1 MSLAHRR
8 LRFCLPAA
16 QPFPNGLLIFVL
28 TLFALL
34 PAPARADVTPFKT
47 PSGNIQCYIGD
58 SGTAT
63 DLQCAIFE
71 FSAAPALPRPASC
84 AAPWGHSYILLE
96 QGPVTMVCGGPGPK
110 NTAPGVDIAPYGVSA
125 DGAAFPACHKRPG
138 CNARTPMAMGFCCR
152 AACSRSGSRAAK
164 TGQTRPA
171 PQLQPH
177 EETENARDARAVL
190 RLLPCAARARRTS
203 SAIHARQ
210 GGC

>member
-8 LRFCLPAA
+8 LRFCLPVA
-16 QPFPNGLLIFVL
+16 QPFPKGLLIFAL
-28 TLFALL
+28 TLFALPLVALL

-47 PSGNIQCYIGD
+47 PSGNIECYIGD

-84 AAPWGHSYILLE
+84 GAPWGHSYILLE

-125 DGAAFPACHKRPG
+125 RWGGISCL
-138 CNARTPMAMGFCCR
+138 
-152 AACSRSGSRAAK
+152 SQK
-164 TGQTRPA
+164 TG
-171 PQLQPH
+171 LQCQ
-177 EETENARDARAVL
+177 NADGHGFLLSRRVL
-190 RLLPCAARARRTS
+190 KVW
-203 SAIHARQ
+203 
-210 GGC
+210 